1 LFSNFKIYECFP
13 NVLLDVFKGAVRL
26 PRMFVDDF
34 GDEIGRLATLIDL
47 GGNQFEILVDKVNDS
62 IYLTKGWAAL
72 RDFYNTRIGCWMQ
85 LVYTRMNHFGVLV
98 MDRLHNRIDP
108 PNFVPPMRLVIDK
121 IDVPPYFV
129 DNLPDSPDLLAYS
142 HDPSYFHILHDKVLN
157 HFDVSSGF
165 LVSATINTFNIITE
179 IHFLLYLI

>member
-1 LFSNFKIYECFP
+1 
-13 NVLLDVFKGAVRL
+13 
-26 PRMFVDDF
+26 
-34 GDEIGRLATLIDL
+34 
-47 GGNQFEILVDKVNDS
+47 
-62 IYLTKGWAAL
+62 
-72 RDFYNTRIGCWMQ
+72 
-85 LVYTRMNHFGVLV
+85 
-98 MDRLHNRIDP
+98 
-108 PNFVPPMRLVIDK
+108 MRLVIDK